1 MPKFAWEAKS
11 RTGQVLKGEME
22 AKNREAVVST
32 LQGKDLQPGKIKERG
47 KGFDFQISLPGMG
60 PSVKGRDIS
69 IFTRQFSTMIDAGL
83 PLVQCLHIL
92 STDATNPAMKKCL
105 AAVKDEVESGATFA
119 DALSKHPKIFD
130 ELYVNLVAAGE
141 VGGILETIL
150 TRLAE
155 YIEKAEKLKK
165 QIKGAMVYPIIVFSI
180 AIAVIAV
187 MLLKVI
193 PVFSKLFADLGS
205 QLPAFTLMV
214 MNFSNWTQHHFI
226 YIVICIVG
234 FIFGFRAIAANPKG
248 RIMLDSMYLKLPLF
262 GDLIK
267 KSAVARF
274 TRTLGTMISSG
285 VPILD
290 ALEITAK
297 TAGNKI
303 VEADITRVRNAISE
317 GKMLV
322 EPLSQSKVFPPMVV
336 QMIGVGEQ
344 TGAMDAMLNKI
355 ADFYD
360 DEVDNAVAAL
370 TSAMEPLLIL
380 FLGVTVGAI
389 AIAMYL
395 PIFSIANV

>member
-22 AKNREAVVST
+22 AKNREAVLAT
-32 LQGKDLQPGKIKERG
+32 LQSKDLQPGKVKERG
-47 KGFDFQISLPGMG
+47 KGMDFEIKIPGLG
-60 PSVKGRDIS
+60 GGVKGRDIS
-69 IFTRQFSTMIDAGL
+69 IFTRQFATMIDAGL

-92 STDATNPAMKKCL
+92 STDATNSTMKKCL
-105 AAVKDEVESGATFA
+105 SQVKDEVESGATFA

-165 QIKGAMVYPIIVFSI
+165 QVKGAMVYPVIVLTIALAIVSI
-180 AIAVIAV
+180 
-187 MLLKVI
+187 LLFKVI
-193 PVFSKLFADLGS
+193 PVFAKLFGELGGT
-205 QLPAFTLMV
+205 LPGFTQMV
-214 MNFSNWTQHHFI
+214 INLSNWFQHNFFYLVI
-226 YIVICIVG
+226 GIVLFV
-234 FIFGFRAIAANPKG
+234 FGYKAIGRNPKG
-248 RIMLDSMYLKLPLF
+248 RIMLDSLFLKMPLI

-267 KSAVARF
+267 KTAVARF

-297 TAGNKI
+297 TSGNKI
-303 VEADITRVRNAISE
+303 VEADIIRTRNAISE

-322 EPLSQSKVFPPMVV
+322 EPLSTSKVFPPMVV

-344 TGAMDAMLNKI
+344 TGAMDAMLQKI
-355 ADFYD
+355 ADFYE
-360 DEVDNAVAAL
+360 DEVDNAVSAL
-370 TSAMEPLLIL
+370 TAAMEPLLIL
-380 FLGVTVGAI
+380 FLGIVVGGI

-395 PIFSIANV
+395 PIFSIVNI